1 MSFVIATTE
10 LVQGATTQLAAIGTS
25 LAEASAAVSG
35 PTTAIATAAQDE
47 VSLAIAALFAN
58 FGREFQTVN
67 GQAQAFHSR
76 FVNLLNSS
84 AGAYASAEAVNAAA
98 ATSVDPLTRW
108 AQVFNTTAKNAQ
120 ASFGAVP
127 AGLNTLVSGV
137 STGLN
142 QLATNPAA
150 FVGNLRNAA
159 QSVFL
164 LGADEQLGW
173 SVAHHTLGGNTQAVN
188 GSVEPPEIVDVPD
201 VHLQLYQGFVGL
213 GDFSTGSGLATAL
226 VNFASSPASGVLIG
240 AVSPLISPAVALWNS
255 AGSVFADITGGNPT
269 GALYGLINTPAN
281 VVDGFFN
288 GATLNLDA
296 LAPVF
301 DPWVYSGSL
310 GKEHLEGLTYTFG
323 GLFSPGEVV
332 TGASG
337 PEFYGTGGSM
347 LNGLGPHLSFHPPD
361 DFAGGYLN
369 MPGWGVGPIAA
380 GAGLL
385 SVLGHALGGSLL
397 VPLPA

>member
-1 MSFVIATTE
+1 MSFVIATTA
-10 LVQGATTQLAAIGTS
+10 LLQGATQDLAGIGAS
-25 LAEASAAVSG
+25 LADAAATASG

-47 VSLAIAALFAN
+47 VSIAFASLFGN
-58 FGREFQTVN
+58 FGQEFQSLSW
-67 GQAQAFHSR
+67 QAQTFHSH

-84 AGAYASAEAVNAAA
+84 AGAYAGAEVANAQAA
-98 ATSVDPLTRW
+98 SVDPLARW
-108 AQVFNTTAKNAQ
+108 TQVFNTTASNAQ
-120 ASFGAVP
+120 ASFAAVP
-127 AGLNTLVSGV
+127 AGLRTLVGGL
-137 STGLN
+137 STGPR

-150 FVGNLRNAA
+150 LFGNLRTAA

-173 SVAHHTLGGNTQAVN
+173 SVAHHTLGGNTQAIN
-188 GSVEPPEIVDVPD
+188 GSVDPPEIVAIPD
-201 VHLQLYQGFVGL
+201 VHLQLYKGFVGL
-213 GDFSTGSGLATAL
+213 GDFSTGSDLATGL
-226 VNFASSPASGVLIG
+226 VNFASSPASGLLIG
-240 AVSPLISPAVALWNS
+240 AVSPFVSPAVALWNS
-255 AGSVFADITGGNPT
+255 AGSVYAKITGGNPT
-269 GALYGLINTPAN
+269 GALYDLINTPAN

-301 DPWVYSGSL
+301 DPWVNSGSL
-310 GKEHLEGLTYTFG
+310 GKEQLEGLTYTFG

-347 LNGLGPHLSFHPPD
+347 LNGLGPNLSFHPPD
-361 DFAGGYLN
+361 GFAGGYLN

-397 VPLPA
+397 VPLPT